1 MAYAPYDS
9 TSPNPPVGPIGQT
22 IAFGS
27 TQSTL
32 TNSGAGGGRLWIYN
46 STHLQTDVGASDFIS
61 DGQDLGMLQDDIV
74 FAVGASGLSIH
85 QVTSVGSTFVSL
97 TAGLLVS
104 SAS

>member
-9 TSPNPPVGPIGQT
+9 SSPNPPVLLNAQPI
-22 IAFGS
+22 AMGS

-32 TNSGAGGGRLWIYN
+32 SNSGAGGGNLWMYN
-46 STHLQTDVGASDFIS
+46 STHLQTDIGASDFIS
-61 DGQDLGMLQDDIV
+61 DGQDLGMRADDVIL
-74 FAVGASGLSIH
+74 AVGASGLSVH